1 MSELVAVIAGG
12 LSAERDVSI
21 RSGRRIA
28 EELRK
33 ADFEVAIFDLDSTL
47 VDELIRTKPAC
58 VFPLVH
64 GPEGEAGSLQ
74 EVLAAL
80 GLPFVGSTANGC
92 RRGFDK
98 SVASGLLE
106 DAGFSI
112 PDHVVMPQGV
122 FRELGAQ
129 RLLEVVAN
137 QIGLPAMV
145 KPNRGGSALGATKV
159 ETTEE
164 LPPAMVAAFAY
175 SDEVIIEQFIEGT
188 EVAVSVIDTGDGP
201 VALPAVEIVPDSGI
215 YDFSARYTAGTT
227 EFFVPARLS
236 DDALAKACELAVAAH
251 TTLGARDWSRTD
263 LIVNSDGVPHFIEI
277 NVVPGVTETSLFPQS
292 VQASSFEFP
301 ELLATLVNNAIARG

>member
-33 ADFEVAIFDLDSTL
+33 AGFEVVILDLDSSL
-47 VDELIRTKPAC
+47 IDELIQIKPAC

-64 GPEGEAGSLQ
+64 GSEGEAGSLQ
-74 EVLAAL
+74 EVLIAL
-80 GLPFVGSTANGC
+80 GLPFVGTAPNGC

-98 SVASGLLE
+98 SVASGLME
-106 DAGFSI
+106 DAGFAI
-112 PDHVVMPQGV
+112 PDHVVMPQSV
-122 FRELGAQ
+122 FRELGAG
-129 RLLEVVAN
+129 RLLEIVAN
-137 QIGLPAMV
+137 QIGLPIMV

-159 ETTEE
+159 NNPDE
-164 LPPAMVAAFAY
+164 LPSAMVAAFAY

-188 EVAVSVIDTGDGP
+188 EIAVSVVDLGEGP
-201 VALPAVEIVPDSGI
+201 VALPAVEIIPDSGI

-236 DDALAKACELAVAAH
+236 DDTLAKAYELAVASH
-251 TTLGARDWSRTD
+251 TLLGARDWSRTD
-263 LIVNSDGVPHFIEI
+263 MIVNSDGVPHFIQI

-292 VQASSFEFP
+292 VQASNFKFP
-301 ELLATLVNNAIARG
+301 ELLATLVNKAIDRS